1 MKTPISDFLDEYGRK
16 EMLRLH
22 MPGHNGESPRD
33 ITEIEGAD
41 SLYETEYSGGVI
53 AQSEA
58 IAARI
63 FGAERTC
70 YSAGGSTLA
79 IQTALALLKS
89 QGCRKIAAGRCSHR
103 SLVSAAALLDLDI
116 LWLYPKEYPT
126 AAVDCSGQA
135 LELSLI
141 HISEPT
147 RRS

>member
-70 YSAGGSTLA
+70 YSAGE
-79 IQTALALLKS
+79 ALL
-89 QGCRKIAAGRCSHR
+89 RYRRRWRC
-103 SLVSAAALLDLDI
+103 
-116 LWLYPKEYPT
+116 
-126 AAVDCSGQA
+126 
-135 LELSLI
+135 
-141 HISEPT
+141 
-147 RRS
+147 